1 MDSDEVQKLLQK
13 SHPFLGHR
21 ITLQVMA
28 VANVSPSYEYA
39 VDPLLKS
46 FDHVVG
52 GDSRRT
58 HDPNYPDVGR
68 VLNSAYARKVRSGIG
83 TPVTEKG
90 QERGLKMILVRRHE
104 FSFLGCQSLMDHGVK
119 LITAITH

>member
-1 MDSDEVQKLLQK
+1 
-13 SHPFLGHR
+13 
-21 ITLQVMA
+21 MA

-52 GDSRRT
+52 GNSGGT
-58 HDPNYPDVGR
+58 HDPDDPEIGR
-68 VLNSAYARKVRSGIG
+68 ILDPADSRQVCGGISAPI
-83 TPVTEKG
+83 TEKS